1 MEAAAATAAASGG
14 AEPSLWLCMWL
25 RVVCRIRPLRSEEAG
40 EEVVRVRHQQ
50 GPEAEDGRLVFG
62 TTAFEF
68 DRVRRPGRQEAEAG
82 GHD

>member
-1 MEAAAATAAASGG
+1 MYDDDV
-14 AEPSLWLCMWL
+14 

-40 EEVVRVRHQQ
+40 QEVVRVRHQQ

-68 DRVRRPGRQEAEAG
+68 DRVGWGVGVTTGRQAG
-82 GHD
+82 RGQRLAGMIMTEGGREG

>member
-1 MEAAAATAAASGG
+1 MCVVYDGDVV
-14 AEPSLWLCMWL
+14 

-40 EEVVRVRHQQ
+40 QEVVRVRHQQ

-68 DRVRRPGRQEAEAG
+68 DRVGGGTTGRQAG
-82 GHD
+82 RGHDHD